1 MPEISRFYGII
12 VYMYFDD
19 HNPPHFHVE
28 YSEYDAMIEIESGD
42 ILRGSLPAKQL
53 KYIQVWS
60 DIHKTE
66 LLENFM
72 SMRSDNK
79 LYKKITPLT

>member
-1 MPEISRFYGII
+1 MYQTEHVSRAGKINHD
-12 VYMYFDD
+12 YFLCR
-19 HNPPHFHVE
+19 FHVE

-60 DIHKTE
+60 DIHKAE
-66 LLENFM
+66 LLENFI
-72 SMRSDNK
+72 SMRSDSK
-79 LYKKITPLT
+79 LYKKITPLS